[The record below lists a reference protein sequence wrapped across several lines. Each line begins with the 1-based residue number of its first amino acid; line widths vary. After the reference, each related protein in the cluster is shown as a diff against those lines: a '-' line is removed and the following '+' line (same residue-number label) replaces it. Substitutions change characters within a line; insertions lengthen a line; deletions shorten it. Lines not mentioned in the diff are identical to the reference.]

1 MADIPKKSIL
11 GIIWHLGWFGM
22 GQNTPTG
29 CGNNLP
35 MLLTSHCFLLKMCI
49 SGILYVFDVI
59 FGNFTFLYVFDE
71 MLEAK

>member
-29 CGNNLP
+29 CGNDLP
-35 MLLTSHCFLLKMCI
+35 I
-49 SGILYVFDVI
+49 ILETKKI
-59 FGNFTFLYVFDE
+59 TKNMIITHTPP
-71 MLEAK
+71 